1 MADKKK
7 RVKNLIARNL
17 SDIIIYDLKS
27 ELCQLA
33 SVNEVR
39 VTNDYSHAK
48 VYVTHLDRER
58 IEPLL
63 KFLNSRK
70 GQIRSMLSSKMD
82 IYKIPELHF
91 VQDELYD
98 QGAKIDS
105 ILNKINNSN
114 NSK

>member
-7 RVKNLIARNL
+7 RVQNLIARNL

-63 KFLNSRK
+63 KLDLCFHLRWISIKFQNFTLFKTSYMIK
-70 GQIRSMLSSKMD
+70 ALKLILFSIR
-82 IYKIPELHF
+82 
-91 VQDELYD
+91 
-98 QGAKIDS
+98 
-105 ILNKINNSN
+105 
-114 NSK
+114 

>member
-1 MADKKK
+1 
-7 RVKNLIARNL
+7 
-17 SDIIIYDLKS
+17 
-27 ELCQLA
+27 
-33 SVNEVR
+33 
-39 VTNDYSHAK
+39 
-48 VYVTHLDRER
+48 
-58 IEPLL
+58 
-63 KFLNSRK
+63 
-70 GQIRSMLSSKMD
+70 MLSSKMD

>member
-7 RVKNLIARNL
+7 RVQNLIARNL

-58 IEPLL
+58 IEP
-63 KFLNSRK
+63 FLNSRK